1 VKVKFLVGFILV
13 ALPCLALAFPFWLNS
28 PSRSNPNDPENTLH
42 ISSNTVSSSKTPGG
56 TPSPSVTPTALVG
69 ATLPY
74 IEYEAESATAYTGT
88 LIGPNTKMA
97 INGGTIGGP
106 LPSAALNAEAA
117 AESSG
122 REAVALTA
130 QGQSVQF
137 TTQKQCN
144 SIVVRYIIPD
154 AAGGGGI
161 NATLSCY
168 VNGTFNQE
176 LAMTSVFDWDYGNSN
191 MSYSYSNGVNQA
203 GYDKTPSAGTAFHLY
218 DETHAML
225 GEEVPANST
234 ITLQVGPGD
243 TAAYYVI
250 DFIDLED
257 VVAPLSMPA
266 GFVSIAASP
275 YNAVSSPYGT
285 STTALGADCSAA
297 IQACVNANTHVWIPA
312 GNFACLSAAIHVR
325 AGVTIA
331 GAGMWYSGLSGYYA
345 TLNLTGSNSVF
356 SNFYLDGYTTNRD
369 DGSSDCGF
377 NNGGGTGS
385 SVTDVWVEHEKVGY
399 WMSQGSA
406 VSNGMTIT
414 GCRFRD
420 LYADGVNINEGSS
433 NCTVTQ
439 CNFRNTGDDSLAS
452 WSQSGYAANTNNT
465 FSYNTIQNPWRAD
478 GLALY
483 GGSSN
488 IIENNICSDT
498 LDQSGIMIDQGFN
511 STTFSGDSVISD
523 NEVIRDGGYFDA
535 QYGAIDLW
543 GNQAALA
550 GAFSISN
557 LQIQSPTY
565 MGVEFNGDDTSGGTF
580 NDVSITS
587 SGAYP
592 GIEVESGTS
601 GTTMFSNTVV
611 VPASNALQNNGSMTV
626 NEGSGNSPNPL

>member
-1 VKVKFLVGFILV
+1 MKLKFIVGFILLAV
-13 ALPCLALAFPFWLNS
+13 PCLALAFPFWLSS
-28 PSRSNPNDPENTLH
+28 PSRSNPNDPESTLH
-42 ISSNTVSSSKTPGG
+42 ISSNTVS
-56 TPSPSVTPTALVG
+56 PSETPTSVPTAIVIG

-74 IEYEAESATAYTGT
+74 SEYEAEAATSYTGT
-88 LIGPNTKMA
+88 LIGPYTLMG
-97 INGGTIGGP
+97 IDGGSLSGP
-106 LPSAALNAEAA
+106 LPSNALNAEAA

-130 QGQSVQF
+130 QGQYVQF

-168 VNGTFNQE
+168 VNTTFNQE

-191 MSYSYSNGVNQA
+191 MTYSFSNGVNQV
-203 GYDKTPSAGTAFHLY
+203 GYNKTPSSGTPFHLY
-218 DETHAML
+218 DETHALL
-225 GEEVPANST
+225 GEEVPAGST
-234 ITLQVGPGD
+234 ITLEVGTND

-257 VVAPLSMPA
+257 VAAPQAMPG
-266 GFVSIAASP
+266 GFVSIASSP
-275 YNAVSSPYGT
+275 YNAVGSPYGT
-285 STTALGADCSAA
+285 SATAVGPDCSAA
-297 IQACVNANTHVWIPA
+297 IQACVNANTRVWIPQ
-312 GNFACLSAAIHVR
+312 GNFACLTAAIHVP
-325 AGVTIA
+325 AGVTIE

-345 TLNLTGSNSVF
+345 TLNLSGSNSIF

-420 LYADGVNINEGSS
+420 FYADGVNINEGSS
-433 NCTVTQ
+433 NCKVTQ

-452 WSQSGYAANTNNT
+452 WSQSGYAADTNNT

-488 IIENNICSDT
+488 IIENNLCSDT
-498 LDQSGIMIDQGFN
+498 LDQSGIMIDQGFS

-523 NEVIRDGGYFDA
+523 NVLVRAGGYFDA

-550 GAFSISN
+550 GVFSISN

-565 MGVEFNGDDTSGGTF
+565 MGIQFNGDDTSGGTF

-587 SGAYP
+587 SGSFP

-611 VPASNALQNNGSMTV
+611 VPTVNALQNNGSMTI
-626 NEGSGNSPNPL
+626 NEGTGNSPNPL